1 MTKTILGLDLGT
13 TSIGWALV
21 KEGDNADI
29 IKIGSRVIPLTTDE
43 ITNFDKGKSITT
55 NADRTLKRSMRRN
68 LDRYKLRRE
77 NLIQLLKENCIIDE
91 NSLLNEH
98 TNDSTFQTYK
108 LRANAANGKIELSEF
123 ARVLL
128 MINKKRGY
136 KSSRKAQGE
145 DEGQAIDGMSVAKV
159 LYEQNLTPGQYAY
172 DILKKDKKAIPDF
185 YRSDLNDEFDKIWN
199 YQSKFYPEVL
209 NNANK
214 ELFEGKA
221 KNQTSAIFYKELK
234 VETVELVGKMNEKKF
249 QRYAL
254 RSKAINEQ
262 LLLGELVEVFSD
274 IKGNINNSSG
284 YLGAISDRS
293 KELFFNKVTVGEFL
307 YNQVLENPHTRLKGQ
322 VFYRQDYLDEFET
335 IWEQQSKFHT
345 ELTPELKKEIRDI
358 VIFYQRRLKSQKGLL
373 STCEFESFTRDL
385 IIDGKPKTQKYGP
398 KVIPKSSP
406 LFQDFKIWAQLNNVE
421 ILDVFGKSK
430 VRDHL
435 ELEEMN
441 LLFQE
446 LKYTDKLSP
455 TEINRILGFQVK
467 YKYNFEH
474 LEGNRTIAAFIDS
487 FQKILELSG
496 HDDIDLKKMN
506 GLEKIKT
513 ITDIFSMLGFDTS
526 ILTYSSDLEGEN
538 HMNQPLYQL
547 WHLLYSYEGDNSKS
561 GIESLLTILKTKYG
575 FDKEYASILSNT
587 VLQDDYS
594 SLSAKAIQKILP
606 YLKECQKYD
615 KACGI
620 AGYNHSNSQTT
631 AQLDAKVLKEKL
643 TILSKNSL
651 RNPVVEK
658 ILNQMIN
665 VVNSV
670 IATYGKPDEIRVEMA
685 RELKKGAKERENM
698 TKSMNDANRNHVAIR
713 STLQTE
719 FGIKNVSRNDIIRYK
734 LYEELK
740 DNGYRTLYSNTYIS
754 REMLFNGEV
763 DIEHIIPQA
772 RLFDDSFSNKT
783 LELRHVNIKKGNA
796 TAFDFVSIEYGEE
809 GLKQYEERVNALFNK
824 TDKRT
829 MFKKLMW
836 SEKDIPDNFINRD
849 LNDTQYIAKK
859 AKEILEEIVRTVGTT
874 TGSITNRLREDWQL
888 VDVMKELNTPK
899 YQALGL
905 VEEIENR
912 HGHKISKIKDWTK
925 RNDHRHHAMDA
936 ITIAFTK
943 PSYIQY
949 LNNLNAK
956 SDKNEII
963 YAIQNKETYFDKD
976 NKRRFNPPMPL
987 DIFRAKAKEH
997 LDNTLIS
1004 FKAKNKVTTKNKNT
1018 TTRAGGHSTVIS
1030 ETPRGQ
1036 LHLETIYGSSYKYE
1050 TKIEKVNASFDVL
1063 KIEKVAKKKYRE
1075 ALLNRLNENEGD
1087 AKKAFTGKN
1096 SLDKKPIF
1104 LDALHTDFVPDTIKL
1119 VWKEQQFTI
1128 RKCISPELKID
1139 KVVDAKTREILQK
1152 RLNDFGGDPKKAFVN
1167 LEENPIFLNKE
1178 KGIVLKS
1185 VTITGVS
1192 NAIALHNKKDHF
1204 GKEILG
1210 TDGNPIPVDFVNTG
1224 NNHHVAIYRDEK
1236 GNLQEE
1242 VVSFM
1247 EAVTRKN
1254 MGLPIVKNNHENGW
1268 EFLFTMKQNEY
1279 FIFPNEKTGFNP
1291 TEIDLMDVKNYVLI
1305 SPNLFRVQKIST
1317 KNYVFNHHFE
1327 TEAVSGEILK
1337 TKKVLYDIAFK
1348 FIQTPSKLEHAIKVR
1363 INHIG
1368 HIVQVGEY

>member
-1 MTKTILGLDLGT
+1 MKTILGLDLGT

-68 LDRYKLRRE
+68 LERYKLRRE
-77 NLIQLLKENCIIDE
+77 NLIQLLIEKKAINEAT
-91 NSLLNEH
+91 LLNEH

-108 LRANAANGKIELSEF
+108 LRANAAKVKIELDEF

-145 DEGQAIDGMSVAKV
+145 DEGQVIDGMSVAKI
-159 LYEQNLTPGQYAY
+159 LYEQNLTPGQFAF

-185 YRSDLNDEFDKIWN
+185 YRSDLNDEFDKIWSF
-199 YQSKFYPEVL
+199 QSKFYPEVL
-209 NNANK
+209 NNTNK

-234 VETVELVGKMNEKKF
+234 IESVDLVGKMNEKKF
-249 QRYAL
+249 QRYEL
-254 RSKAINEQ
+254 RSRAINKQ
-262 LLLGELVEVFSD
+262 LTLGELVEVFSD

-293 KELFFNKVTVGEFL
+293 KELFFNNVTVGEYL
-307 YNQVLENPHTRLKGQ
+307 YNQVIENPHTRLKGQ

-335 IWEQQSKFHT
+335 IWEQQAKFHT
-345 ELTPELKKEIRDI
+345 VLTPDLKKEIRDI

-373 STCEFESFTRDL
+373 STCEFESFTRNTIVDE
-385 IIDGKPKTQKYGP
+385 KPKAQKFGP

-430 VRDHL
+430 VKDHL

-441 LLFQE
+441 LLYDE
-446 LKYTDKLSP
+446 LKYTDKLST

-467 YKYNFEH
+467 YKYNFEN
-474 LEGNRTIAAFIDS
+474 LEGNRTMAAFIDS
-487 FQKILELSG
+487 FQKIIELSG
-496 HDDIDLKKMN
+496 HDDIDFKKMS
-506 GLEKIKT
+506 GGEKIKT
-513 ITDIFSMLGFDTS
+513 ITDIFSMLDFETS
-526 ILTYSSDLEGEN
+526 ILSYSSDIEGKD
-538 HMNQPLYQL
+538 HMNQPIYQL

-561 GIESLLTILKTKYG
+561 GIESLLTILKTKFG

-587 VLQDDYS
+587 KLQDDYS

-606 YLKECQKYD
+606 YLKEGQKYD
-615 KACGI
+615 KACAL

-631 AQLDAKVLKEKL
+631 AQLDAKVLKDKL
-643 TILSKNSL
+643 SILSKNSL

-670 IATYGKPDEIRVEMA
+670 IETYGKPDEIRVEMA

-698 TKSMNDANRNHVAIR
+698 TKSMNEANRNHDAIR
-713 STLQTE
+713 ITLQTE
-719 FGIKNVSRNDIIRYK
+719 FGIKNVSRNDVIRYK
-734 LYEELK
+734 LYLELK
-740 DNGYRTLYSNTYIS
+740 DNGYHTLYSNKKIS
-754 REMLFNGEV
+754 KEMLFNGEV

-772 RLFDDSFSNKT
+772 KLFDDSFSNKT
-783 LELRHVNIKKGNA
+783 LELREVNIKKGNL
-796 TAFDFVSIEYGEE
+796 TAIDFVTEEYGED
-809 GLKQYEERVNALFNK
+809 GLKQYEERVNTLFNK
-824 TDKRT
+824 AEKRT
-829 MFKKLMW
+829 KFKKLMW
-836 SEKDIPDNFINRD
+836 KEEDIPDNFINRD

-888 VDVMKELNTPK
+888 VDVMKELNKPK

-956 SDKNEII
+956 NDKTGVI

-976 NKRRFNPPMPL
+976 NKRRFKPPMPL
-987 DIFRAKAKEH
+987 DVFRAKAKDH
-997 LDNTLIS
+997 LENTLIS

-1018 TTRAGGHSTVIS
+1018 TSKAGGQSTVIS

-1050 TKIEKVNASFDVL
+1050 TKIEKVNASFDAL

-1075 ALLNRLNENEGD
+1075 ALLQRLNENDGD
-1087 AKKAFTGKN
+1087 SKKAFTGKN
-1096 SLDKKPIF
+1096 SLDNNPIF
-1104 LDALHTDFVPDTIKL
+1104 LDTLHTDFVPDSVKL

-1128 RKCISPELKID
+1128 RKGISPELKID
-1139 KVVDAKTREILQK
+1139 KVIDKKTREILQK
-1152 RLNDFGGDPKKAFVN
+1152 RLDEFNGDPKKGFIN
-1167 LEENPIFLNKE
+1167 LEENPIYLNKE

-1204 GKEILG
+1204 GKDILDA
-1210 TDGNPIPVDFVNTG
+1210 DGNTIPVDFVNTG

-1254 MGLPIVKNNHENGW
+1254 MGLPIIKNKHENGW

-1291 TEIDLMDVKNYVLI
+1291 NEIDLMDEKNYLLI
-1305 SPNLFRVQKIST
+1305 SPNLFRVQKFGSLLSGFWFRHHLETTIETSKELKSITYKVIQTT
-1317 KNYVFNHHFE
+1317 KN
-1327 TEAVSGEILK
+1327 
-1337 TKKVLYDIAFK
+1337 
-1348 FIQTPSKLEHAIKVR
+1348 LENIVKVR
-1363 INHIG
+1363 LNNIG
-1368 HIVQVGEY
+1368 HIVQVVDY

>member
-1 MTKTILGLDLGT
+1 MKTILGLDLGT

-77 NLIQLLKENCIIDE
+77 NLIQILNENKIINE
-91 NSLLNEH
+91 NALLNEH
-98 TNDSTFQTYK
+98 TNDSTFQTYN
-108 LRANAANGKIELSEF
+108 LRANAAKGKIELDEF

-145 DEGQAIDGMSVAKV
+145 DEGQAIDGMSVAKI
-159 LYEQNLTPGQYAY
+159 LYEQNLTPGQFAF

-209 NNANK
+209 NNDNK
-214 ELFEGKA
+214 DLFEGKA

-234 VETVELVGKMNEKKF
+234 VDSIELVGKMNEKKF
-249 QRYAL
+249 QRYKL

-293 KELFFNKVTVGEFL
+293 KELFFNKVTVGEYL
-307 YNQVLENPHTRLKGQ
+307 YKQVLENPHARLKGQ

-373 STCEFESFTRDL
+373 STCEFESFTRDI
-385 IIDGKPKTQKYGP
+385 IIDGKLKTQRFGP

-446 LKYTDKLSP
+446 LKYIDKLLP
-455 TEINRILGFQVK
+455 AEINKILGFKVK

-474 LEGNRTIAAFIDS
+474 LEGNRTMAALIDS
-487 FQKILELSG
+487 FQKIIELSG
-496 HDDIDLKKMN
+496 HDDIDFKKMS
-506 GLEKIKT
+506 GGEKVKT

-526 ILTYSSDLEGEN
+526 ILTYSSDLEGKK
-538 HMNQPLYQL
+538 HMNQPVYEL

-561 GIESLLTILKTKYG
+561 GIESLLTILKTQFG

-587 VLQDDYS
+587 KLQDDYS

-606 YLKECQKYD
+606 YLKEGQKYD

-631 AQLDAKVLKEKL
+631 AQLDAKVLKDKL

-670 IATYGKPDEIRVEMA
+670 IETYGKPDEIRVEMA
-685 RELKKGAKERENM
+685 RELKKGAKERESM
-698 TKSMNDANRNHVAIR
+698 TKSMNEANRNHEVIR
-713 STLQTE
+713 ATLQTE

-740 DNGYRTLYSNTYIS
+740 DNNYRTLYSNEYITK
-754 REMLFNGEV
+754 EMLFNGEV

-783 LELRHVNIKKGNA
+783 LELRQVNIKKGNL
-796 TAFDFVSIEYGEE
+796 TALDFVTEEYGDE

-824 TDKRT
+824 VGKSTK
-829 MFKKLMW
+829 FKKLMW
-836 SEKDIPDNFINRD
+836 TEKDIPDNFINRD

-899 YQALGL
+899 YQAIGL
-905 VEEIENR
+905 VEEIKNR

-956 SDKNEII
+956 SDKNGVI

-997 LDNTLIS
+997 LENTLIS

-1018 TTRAGGHSTVIS
+1018 TTKAGGHTTVIS

-1036 LHLETIYGSSYKYE
+1036 LHLKTIYGSSYKYE
-1050 TKIEKVNASFDVL
+1050 TKFEKVNASFDAL

-1075 ALLNRLNENEGD
+1075 ALLQRLNENEGD
-1087 AKKAFTGKN
+1087 AKLAFTGKN

-1104 LDALHTDFVPDTIKL
+1104 LDALHTDFVPDTVKL

-1128 RKCISPELKID
+1128 RKGISPDLKID
-1139 KVVDAKTREILQK
+1139 KVVDAKAREILQK
-1152 RLNDFGGDPKKAFVN
+1152 HLNEFGGDPKKAFVN
-1167 LEENPIFLNKE
+1167 LEENPIYLNEE

-1210 TDGNPIPVDFVNTG
+1210 ADGNPIPVDFVNTG

-1291 TEIDLMDVKNYVLI
+1291 TEIDLMDVKNYILI
-1305 SPNLFRVQKIST
+1305 SPNLFRVQKVTSKDYFFRHHLETNVDVPVET
-1317 KNYVFNHHFE
+1317 K
-1327 TEAVSGEILK
+1327 
-1337 TKKVLYDIAFK
+1337 DIAWK
-1348 FIQTPSKLEHAIKVR
+1348 RLGIIGIKGIIKVR
-1363 INHIG
+1363 LNHIG
-1368 HIVQVGEY
+1368 HIVQVDEY